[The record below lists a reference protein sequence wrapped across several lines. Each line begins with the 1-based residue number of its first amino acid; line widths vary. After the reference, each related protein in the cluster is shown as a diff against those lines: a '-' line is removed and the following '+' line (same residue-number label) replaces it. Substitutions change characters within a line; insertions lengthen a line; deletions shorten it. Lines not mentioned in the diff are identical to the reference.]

1 MMIIKLVARMTEYYF
16 YVCLFLGF
24 LTSIVTCVWCVL
36 KSWNLFVNSKG
47 EFLEWLKVWK
57 CKEYISKNYRF
68 ALMSEMTFKT
78 ALEYIEN
85 EETRKKLFKTWE
97 DLKHAE

>member
-1 MMIIKLVARMTEYYF
+1 MIIKLVARMTECYF

-57 CKEYISKNYRF
+57 CKEYISKNYRLVRVGF
-68 ALMSEMTFKT
+68 VKNVFWNLATTRILKV
-78 ALEYIEN
+78 LEREL
-85 EETRKKLFKTWE
+85 ERSL
-97 DLKHAE
+97 